1 MSGAD
6 AVVTFR
12 WDGDVWAFA
21 VEDVVEMTERRAVT
35 PVPGMGERM
44 AGIVSWRGRS
54 LPVVYPRRLK
64 DGAKAPETRSR
75 FLVVRAGA
83 PFAVPV
89 DEPGRVAFALP
100 AEEGP
105 ADEAEDPAVRAIRRA
120 DGARIRVLDPGVL
133 VGRAANGAPGERS
146 DD

>member
-1 MSGAD
+1 MSGAG

-12 WDGDVWAFA
+12 WDGELWAFA
-21 VEDVVEMTERRAVT
+21 VEDVVEMATRRAVT
-35 PVPGMGERM
+35 PIPGMGERM

-75 FLVVRAGA
+75 ILVVRAGA

-100 AEEGP
+100 ADDGRRD
-105 ADEAEDPAVRAIRRA
+105 AAEDPAVRAIRRA
-120 DGARIRVLDPGVL
+120 DGARVRVLDPGVL
-133 VGRAANGAPGERS
+133 VGRAASGAPGEGS
-146 DD
+146 ED